1 MGAIDAQRFGRSG
14 MKSTFAKVLM
24 GAVAAIALVAI
35 PLANSSAAPR
45 TQAQRQAIPSAAP
58 IYKNA
63 TAPVDAR
70 VRDLVSRMTL
80 EEKVAQLLTI
90 WDEKK
95 GVFDA
100 AGQFD
105 AAKMSAKFP
114 NGIGQFARPSD
125 AGGPGSPREIKGRD
139 VRQTI
144 ALVNAIQ
151 RHAMTQ
157 TRLGIPILMHE
168 EGLHG
173 YAALDATS
181 FPQSIALA
189 STFDPSL
196 MREVNAVIG
205 REIRARGVHLV
216 LSPVVDVARDPRWGR
231 IEETFGEDPYLA
243 GEMGVAAVE
252 GLQGINRARTLGPGK
267 VFATLKHLTGHGQP
281 EGGRNIAPAQISERV
296 LREYFF
302 PPFEQVVKRTGIS
315 AVMASYNEIDGVP
328 SHSNKW
334 LLGTVLRGEWGFNG
348 AVISDYYAID
358 QMVGIHNVAKDKADA
373 ALLAMAAGVDSDLP
387 VSTGPYST
395 LVAAVRAGRIDERK
409 IDVAVSRMLDLKFR
423 AGLFENPYSDA
434 DAAIGLTNNVQAR
447 ALARTAAGRAITLLK
462 NDGAL
467 PLALPAAGQ
476 PKPTIAVIG
485 PNAAVARLG
494 GYSGIPPVTVSI
506 LEGIRTRVGDRA
518 NIVYSEGV
526 KITENDDWWAD
537 EVKLADPAQNRVR
550 IAAAVEA
557 ARNADKIILAIGDTE
572 QTSREGWADNHL
584 GDRSSLDLVGE
595 QQELFDA
602 LKALGKPIIVV
613 MINGRPLTIGKIAE
627 QTNALVEGWYLG
639 EQGGNAMAD
648 VLFGDVNPAGRL
660 PVTIPRSVGQLPAF
674 YNHKPSA
681 RRGYLFDNQTPLF
694 PFGYGLSYTTFS
706 MGNPTL
712 SATTIKAN
720 GQVRVS
726 VAVTNT
732 GTRAGDEV
740 VQLYVRD
747 KVSSVTRSVQDLRG
761 FQRVNLVPGQTR
773 TVTFNL
779 DREAL
784 QMWDVNMR
792 RVVEPGEFDISVGPS
807 SATLKTT
814 TLTVT
819 R

>member
-1 MGAIDAQRFGRSG
+1 
-14 MKSTFAKVLM
+14 MKSNFAKALTGTVALI
-24 GAVAAIALVAI
+24 ALAAI
-35 PLANSSAAPR
+35 PYANSALAQQARAAK
-45 TQAQRQAIPSAAP
+45 ASPSTP
-58 IYKNA
+58 IYKQAN
-63 TAPVDAR
+63 APVEAR
-70 VRDLVSRMTL
+70 VRDLVARMTL

-90 WDEKK
+90 WDEKAQ
-95 GVFDA
+95 VFDA
-100 AGQFD
+100 TGQFD

-125 AGGPGSPREIKGRD
+125 ADGPASPREKKGRD
-139 VRQTI
+139 VRQTV
-144 ALVNAIQ
+144 ALVNAMQ
-151 RHAMTQ
+151 RHAMTG

-173 YAALDATS
+173 YAALGATS

-189 STFDPSL
+189 STFDPAL
-196 MREVNAVIG
+196 MRQVNSVIG
-205 REIRARGVHLV
+205 REVRARGVSLV

-252 GLQGINRARTLGPGK
+252 GLQGLNRVRTLGPGK

-281 EGGRNIAPAQISERV
+281 EGGRNIGPAQISERV

-328 SHSNKW
+328 SHANKW
-334 LLGTVLRGEWGFNG
+334 LLNTILRSEWGFNG
-348 AVISDYYAID
+348 AIVSDYYAID
-358 QMVGIHNVAKDKADA
+358 QLKGIHNVAKDNMSA
-373 ALLAMAAGVDSDLP
+373 ALMAMAAGVDSDLP
-387 VSTGPYST
+387 SSTGPYST
-395 LVAAVRAGRIDERK
+395 LVEAVRTGKIRERA
-409 IDVAVSRMLDLKFR
+409 IDVAVGRMLDLKFR
-423 AGLFENPYSDA
+423 AGLFENPYADA
-434 DAAIGLTNNVQAR
+434 DAAVAITNNAEAV
-447 ALARTAAGRAITLLK
+447 ALARTAAARAITLLK

-467 PLALPAAGQ
+467 PLSLPAAGQ

-494 GYSGIPPVTVSI
+494 GYYGQPPVTVSI
-506 LEGIRTRVGDRA
+506 LEGIKAKVGDRA
-518 NIVYSEGV
+518 NIVFSEGV

-537 EVKLADPAQNRVR
+537 EVKLGDPAQNRVR

-557 ARNADKIILAIGDTE
+557 ARGADKIILAIGDTE
-572 QTSREGWADNHL
+572 QTSREGWADTHL

-613 MINGRPLTIGKIAE
+613 MINGRPLSIVKVAE
-627 QTNALVEGWYLG
+627 QTNALIEGWYLG
-639 EQGGNAMAD
+639 EQGGHAMAD

-660 PVTIPRSVGQLPAF
+660 PVTIPRSVGQLPAY
-674 YNHKPSA
+674 YNYKPSA
-681 RRGYLFDNQTPLF
+681 RRGYLFDNPTPLF
-694 PFGYGLSYTTFS
+694 PFGYGLSYTTFT
-706 MGNPTL
+706 MGAPRL
-712 SATTIKAN
+712 SASSIAKSGTVT
-720 GQVRVS
+720 VTVP
-726 VAVTNT
+726 VTNT
-732 GTRAGDEV
+732 GARAGDEV

-747 KVSSVTRSVQDLRG
+747 KVSSVTRSVIDLRG
-761 FQRVNLVPGQTR
+761 FQRVNLAPGQTR
-773 TVTFNL
+773 NVTFNL
-779 DREAL
+779 NREAF
-784 QMWDVNMR
+784 QMWNANMV

-807 SATLKTT
+807 SASLKTV

-819 R
+819 P